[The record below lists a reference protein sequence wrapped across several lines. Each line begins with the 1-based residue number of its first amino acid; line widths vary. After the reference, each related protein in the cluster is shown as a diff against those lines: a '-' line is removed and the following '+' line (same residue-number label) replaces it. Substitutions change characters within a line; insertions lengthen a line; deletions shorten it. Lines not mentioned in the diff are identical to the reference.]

1 MHVNGDSL
9 DAYTVPF
16 HCSNP
21 NEGGTITIFVYDKLK
36 GKRKKKSEIPVFVKQ
51 FLIKHVN

>member
-36 GKRKKKSEIPVFVKQ
+36 GKRKKEKKSGIPMLLSNNF
-51 FLIKHVN
+51 